1 MSGTEN
7 SEPGQGLLRGRV
19 REWIEMRRWDQ
30 LSAILSH
37 AWKQRKSQ
45 LRKEN
50 ESRKWGASQAKQN
63 RIKFQEKEKGP
74 LTGE

>member
-1 MSGTEN
+1 M
-7 SEPGQGLLRGRV
+7 RG
-19 REWIEMRRWDQ
+19 WDQ